1 MENQTPVETT
11 PATDAAPAT
20 EQVAQEVAPAPV
32 QETNEAVVPNALG
45 DALPSEA
52 EPQAPA
58 APEAYDPFVDADGKP
73 YDAELVKGFSD
84 VAREL
89 NLSQENAQ
97 KVFGSVV
104 PAAREYLKQDLVRQ
118 ATQWSEDA
126 ARDQEF
132 GGEHFKANLGIA
144 ASAYNAYAS
153 DGLKQIVAQSGLG
166 NHPEFIR
173 LFYRVG
179 KAMQQDK
186 GVTGGVSAP
195 ATPSRRY
202 PNSDMVVD

>member
-1 MENQTPVETT
+1 MENETQDVVETT
-11 PATDAAPAT
+11 QAESAP
-20 EQVAQEVAPAPV
+20 EQAPEQEQPAQE
-32 QETNEAVVPNALG
+32 EAVPNALG
-45 DALPSEA
+45 EA
-52 EPQAPA
+52 QPEEQAPVET
-58 APEAYDPFVDADGKP
+58 APEAYEAFVDADGKA
-73 YDAELVKGFSD
+73 YDEKLVKGFSE

-104 PAAREYLKQDLVRQ
+104 PAAREYLRQDLVQ
-118 ATQWSEDA
+118 KAKQWSEA
-126 ARDQEF
+126 SSQDQEF
-132 GGEHFKANLGIA
+132 GGEHFKANLGVA
-144 ASAYNAYAS
+144 ASAYNQYAS
-153 DGLKQIVAQSGLG
+153 AELKKIIADSGLG

-186 GVTGGVSAP
+186 GVTGGTSAP

-202 PNSDMVVD
+202 PNSAMVVD

>member
-1 MENQTPVETT
+1 MDDQ
-11 PATDAAPAT
+11 APAEPT
-20 EQVAQEVAPAPV
+20 QVTDPTPTNPEPAPAADSAPADNGV
-32 QETNEAVVPNALG
+32 HEVPNALG
-45 DALPSEA
+45 EALPSEP
-52 EPQAPA
+52 EPQAPT
-58 APEAYDPFVDADGKP
+58 APEAYEPFVDADGKP
-73 YDAELVKGFSD
+73 YDAAMVEQFSN

-104 PAAREYLKQDLVRQ
+104 PAAREYLQQDLVRQ
-118 ATQWSEDA
+118 AKQWSEDS

-132 GGEHFKANLGIA
+132 GGDNFKANLGVA
-144 ASAYNAYAS
+144 ASAYNQFAS
-153 DGLKQIVAQSGLG
+153 NELKTLVAQSGLG

-179 KAMQQDK
+179 KALQQDK
-186 GVTGGVSAP
+186 GVTGGTSAP

>member
-1 MENQTPVETT
+1 MENTTSNETT
-11 PATDAAPAT
+11 PVNDTNTQPVDPVVDT
-20 EQVAQEVAPAPV
+20 QPAPTPD
-32 QETNEAVVPNALG
+32 EGSVPNALG
-45 DALPSEA
+45 EAAPSEPQPVDPIA
-52 EPQAPA
+52 PQAY
-58 APEAYDPFVDADGKP
+58 EPFVDAEGKP

-104 PAAREYLKQDLVRQ
+104 PAARDYLQKDLVRQ
-118 ATQWSEDA
+118 AKQWSEDA

-132 GGEHFKANLGIA
+132 GGENFKANLGVA
-144 ASAYNAYAS
+144 AAAYNQYATPE
-153 DGLKQIVAQSGLG
+153 LKTIVAQSGLG

-186 GVTGGVSAP
+186 GVTGGTSAP

>member
-1 MENQTPVETT
+1 MENPSN
-11 PATDAAPAT
+11 DPAT
-20 EQVAQEVAPAPV
+20 EPTQTNPEPAQEPASAAEQSPAPV
-32 QETNEAVVPNALG
+32 EAVPNALG
-45 DALPSEA
+45 EVTPAADP
-52 EPQAPA
+52 EPVET
-58 APEAYDPFVDADGKP
+58 APEAYEPFLDADGNP
-73 YDAELVKGFSD
+73 FDAELVGEFTG
-84 VAREL
+84 VAKEL
-89 NLSQENAQ
+89 GLSQEKAQ

-104 PAAREYLKQDLVRQ
+104 PAARTYLQKDLVRQ
-118 ATQWSEDA
+118 AKQWSEDA

-132 GGEHFKANLGIA
+132 GGEHFQANLGVA
-144 ASAYNAYAS
+144 ASAYQRYAS

-179 KAMQQDK
+179 KAMQQDT
-186 GVTGGVSAP
+186 GVTGGASAP